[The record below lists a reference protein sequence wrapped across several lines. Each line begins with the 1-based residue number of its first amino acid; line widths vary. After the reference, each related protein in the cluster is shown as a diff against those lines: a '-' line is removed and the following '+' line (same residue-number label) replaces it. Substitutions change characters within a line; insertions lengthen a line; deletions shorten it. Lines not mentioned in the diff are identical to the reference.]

1 MSPRFFGVLSIVAI
15 FLIII
20 SGITSSISSRWIKD
34 NVYGALYFTDLSEK
48 LDDISVIKI
57 KQSGKSTTL
66 RKNMDSWLLTENDNF
81 EANLKKVKA
90 NLLAISNM
98 TKVEPKTKRPDL
110 LDRLRLE
117 DPDLPSSRSYSL
129 ELFDSSNDS
138 VVSVVV
144 GKTRPNVLAKGRNG
158 VYIRDVDD
166 NQAWLVH
173 SDLKIS
179 DGLADWIN
187 TRLFDISIED
197 LTKLQVKR
205 GERTPLVFGR
215 DKNNIIELQDFELKA
230 ETRTPIGLQSVI
242 RRLLWVD
249 FDDIRKEKIEDE
261 SLLEAS
267 VEILTNN
274 NDVILLSLYNDLD
287 EGAWVTFENKTT
299 RSSLLGRVGFQFHLN
314 KLNKEEFIITLKE
327 VLKIE
332 KE

>member
-1 MSPRFFGVLSIVAI
+1 M
-15 FLIII
+15 
-20 SGITSSISSRWIKD
+20 
-34 NVYGALYFTDLSEK
+34 
-48 LDDISVIKI
+48 
-57 KQSGKSTTL
+57 
-66 RKNMDSWLLTENDNF
+66 
-81 EANLKKVKA
+81 
-90 NLLAISNM
+90 
-98 TKVEPKTKRPDL
+98 
-110 LDRLRLE
+110 
-117 DPDLPSSRSYSL
+117 
-129 ELFDSSNDS
+129 
-138 VVSVVV
+138 V